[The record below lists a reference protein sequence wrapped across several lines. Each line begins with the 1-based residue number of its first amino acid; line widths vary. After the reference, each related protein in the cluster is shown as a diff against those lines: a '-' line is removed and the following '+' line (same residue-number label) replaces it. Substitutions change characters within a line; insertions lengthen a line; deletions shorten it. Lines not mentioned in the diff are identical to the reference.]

1 MKMFKRALSLVL
13 TFALLIGTVHTTA
26 IAVEYD
32 TDLPVAENGIVAG
45 SSGYKGDITVYTEE
59 EATVAGVPA
68 GFTGQV
74 IKVAKSSEPGTNSAY
89 PTCDFDFS
97 SQNIPVDSIESITF
111 RIYMY
116 SGDKALRLKTPY
128 TDISWI
134 MNVTPSQFG
143 AWTEITLGSDGTNFN
158 QGNMNALKN
167 AEGNLGQLA
176 VVGRLNSSGKDYFFI
191 DAIKIKYKS
200 GMTDDKTPPVIT
212 YNGPVEVSA
221 VEGDK
226 FIPTG
231 LSAYDEYDKMN
242 AAITYEW
249 SAGALDG
256 ASGLKPGVHTC
267 TVKATDRSGNVAT
280 LDIVVTVN
288 TDPSLIR
295 IEKIPHVPHDTAIA
309 DEVYDGTATELSSTE
324 AEAKGVPAGYVGSV
338 YEISET
344 PHDSYVGVCLDFSG
358 YEIPINLVE
367 SISFNVLVPTSYSE
381 LRMRNGNTTDW
392 VMRCS
397 TASTGS
403 WCDVTLTADGLNFFG
418 SAKMQTLAN
427 ADGNLGSLCL
437 IGRVSGN
444 YTPYYIDGIVIKL
457 KTDDKVAP
465 VIRYSGKTDILTSS
479 GKVFSP
485 DIIAFD
491 EMEGREIPLAYE
503 WSAGALDTNGNM
515 LEGEHTCRVSA
526 TDYFGNTSYLDL
538 NVTVGPPDVEAP
550 TITFLASEIFVS
562 VGTFYR
568 MVLVAEDNY
577 DDVEVVEEWS
587 EGAIDRG
594 GRLSEG
600 VHTLTLTATDLSGN
614 KTVKVVT
621 VHVIAGD
628 TTVGQLI
635 VQGQ

>member
-1 MKMFKRALSLVL
+1 MKRFIRLISILIVLSLF
-13 TFALLIGTVHTTA
+13 TSALPAYATGTVDATSEIPYTEASGIFNNAYTSIVTA
-26 IAVEYD
+26 YD
-32 TDLPVAENGIVAG
+32 QAGATAAGIPAG
-45 SSGYKGDITVYTEE
+45 YSGYVLRVQPKSDGGY
-59 EATVAGVPA
+59 AGV
-68 GFTGQV
+68 
-74 IKVAKSSEPGTNSAY
+74 EL
-89 PTCDFDFS
+89 DFS
-97 SQNIPVDSIESITF
+97 SQKIPVDNIQSITF
-111 RIYMY
+111 RVFLP
-116 SGDKALRLKTPY
+116 SGHQEMRLLGEKAPSTWVMR
-128 TDISWI
+128 
-134 MNVTPSQFG
+134 NVCTMG
-143 AWTEITLGSDGTNFN
+143 AWCDITLDVDGTNFQSGQSLASLAN
-158 QGNMNALKN
+158 SN
-167 AEGNLGQLA
+167 GNLGRMCLI
-176 VVGRLNSSGKDYFFI
+176 GRMGSSSDKSFYLDNV
-191 DAIKIKYKS
+191 KITYKAGVS
-200 GMTDDKTPPVIT
+200 EDMTPPVIT
-212 YNGPVEVSA
+212 YNGPTEISA
-221 VEGDK
+221 LEGDK
-226 FIPTG
+226 LTLDG

-267 TVKATDRSGNVAT
+267 TVKATDRTGNVAT

-288 TDPSLIR
+288 ADPSLIR

-324 AEAKGVPAGYVGSV
+324 AEAKGVPAGYIGSV

-344 PHDSYVGVCLDFSG
+344 PHDSYVVVCLDFSG
-358 YEIPINLVE
+358 YEIPISLVE
-367 SISFNVLVPTSYSE
+367 SINFKVLVPTSYSE

-397 TASTGS
+397 SASTGS

-418 SAKMQTLAN
+418 SSKMQTLAN

-437 IGRVSGN
+437 IGRVSGS
-444 YTPYYIDGIVIKL
+444 YAPYYIDGIVIKL

-485 DIIAFD
+485 DITAYD
-491 EMEGREIPLAYE
+491 EMEGREIPLVYE

-550 TITFLASEIFVS
+550 TITFLASEIYVP

-577 DDVEVVEEWS
+577 DDVKVVEEWS

-594 GRLSEG
+594 GRLAEG

-614 KTVKVVT
+614 STVKVVT
-621 VHVIAGD
+621 VHVISGD

>member
-59 EATVAGVPA
+59 EAMAAGVPA

-111 RIYMY
+111 RVYMY

-158 QGNMNALKN
+158 EGDMSALKN

-288 TDPSLIR
+288 ADPSLIR

-358 YEIPINLVE
+358 YEIPISLVE
-367 SISFNVLVPTSYSE
+367 SINFKVLVPTSYSE

-437 IGRVSGN
+437 IGRVNGN
-444 YTPYYIDGIVIKL
+444 YAPYYIDGIVIKL

-465 VIRYSGKTDILTSS
+465 VINYSGKTDILTSS

-485 DIIAFD
+485 DITAYD

-550 TITFLASEIFVS
+550 TITFLASEIYVP

-577 DDVEVVEEWS
+577 DDVKVVEEWS

-594 GRLSEG
+594 GRLAEG

-614 KTVKVVT
+614 STVKVVT
-621 VHVIAGD
+621 VHVISGD

>member
-1 MKMFKRALSLVL
+1 MKRFIRLISILIVLSLL
-13 TFALLIGTVHTTA
+13 TSALPVYATGTVDATSEIPYTEASGTFNKAYASTVTA
-26 IAVEYD
+26 YD
-32 TDLPVAENGIVAG
+32 QAGATAAGIPAG
-45 SSGYKGDITVYTEE
+45 YSGYVLRVQPKSDGGY
-59 EATVAGVPA
+59 AGV
-68 GFTGQV
+68 
-74 IKVAKSSEPGTNSAY
+74 EL
-89 PTCDFDFS
+89 DFS
-97 SQNIPVDSIESITF
+97 SQKIPVDNIQSITF
-111 RIYMY
+111 RVFLPTGHQEMRLL
-116 SGDKALRLKTPY
+116 GEKAPSTWVMR
-128 TDISWI
+128 
-134 MNVTPSQFG
+134 NVCTMG
-143 AWTEITLGSDGTNFN
+143 AWCDITLDVDGTNFQSGQSLASLAN
-158 QGNMNALKN
+158 SG
-167 AEGNLGQLA
+167 GNLGRMCLI
-176 VVGRLNSSGKDYFFI
+176 GRMGSGSDKSFYLDNV
-191 DAIKIKYKS
+191 KITYKAGVS
-200 GMTDDKTPPVIT
+200 EDITPPVIT
-212 YNGPVEVSA
+212 YNGPTEINA
-221 VEGDK
+221 LEGDK
-226 FIPTG
+226 LTLDG
-231 LSAYDEYDKMN
+231 LSAYDEYDKMD

-267 TVKATDRSGNVAT
+267 TVKATDRTGNVAT

-288 TDPSLIR
+288 ADPSLIR

-358 YEIPINLVE
+358 YEIPISLVE
-367 SISFNVLVPTSYSE
+367 SISFKVLVPTSYSE

-397 TASTGS
+397 SASTGS

-437 IGRVSGN
+437 IGRVSGS
-444 YTPYYIDGIVIKL
+444 YAPYYIDGIVIKL

-465 VIRYSGKTDILTSS
+465 VINYSGKTDILTSS

-485 DIIAFD
+485 DITAFD

-550 TITFLASEIFVS
+550 TITFLASEIYVP

-577 DDVEVVEEWS
+577 DDVKVVEEWS

-594 GRLSEG
+594 GRLAEG

-614 KTVKVVT
+614 STVKVVT
-621 VHVIAGD
+621 VHVISGD